1 MIANNPI
8 VKALKEYKGSNKQSH
23 LDEKHWQKTG
33 TFSRLHYS
41 CMKTVLE
48 VVHHAQLTA
57 ENFNSIPPIY
67 FIYYWQVIHTNDYWT
82 HNLTQHLTL
91 TREEVPFEQ
100 ELISRHQIPP
110 LYVISLWL
118 FKDFPLFNRW
128 WSGCFLNQ
136 SLHFCAIFGTLKR
149 KEQFFFGLR
158 TIFFWSHESICHY
171 HLSSP
176 YKLVVDKDFE
186 VFWCM
191 LFF

>member
-1 MIANNPI
+1 MLSLLQRTSTAYHPFISFI
-8 VKALKEYKGSNKQSH
+8 
-23 LDEKHWQKTG
+23 TG
-33 TFSRLHYS
+33 KLYT
-41 CMKTVLE
+41 
-48 VVHHAQLTA
+48 
-57 ENFNSIPPIY
+57 P
-67 FIYYWQVIHTNDYWT
+67 NDYWT